1 MAPPQ
6 ASPGEQQFQPGQILY
21 TRQGVQVEFVRY
33 DEQGNVVVRP
43 ITTQV
48 PDATEGQDQDQGP
61 GRKASEDF
69 YTGERLGRD
78 VGILGRTAAQGATFG
93 FSDELRGLVGAAFK
107 GDEEAETFG
116 ERYRASRDTEREALA
131 QAREDAPILSLLGE
145 VGGGVATGFGAAG
158 GLRALGSKASGLLA
172 KGASKVMGSP
182 ATRAGRV
189 QRQEAVRGAASKFL
203 KPAARQAP
211 AKGAA
216 IGERAAH
223 KLGQAKDVITTAGP
237 VHAAKAARVAE
248 AGGTGGGAGSRIWS
262 GMKLGTA
269 EGGLYGAGMGG
280 GERDL
285 TFGESLKSRLGTAA
299 GGATLGF
306 AGAGLLGGAAAAAGT
321 GRKFASQ
328 ALGKKTPIKM
338 QATADEAI
346 IRSLMEADEQKF
358 LIGGRA
364 WVDDI
369 NKAIEAPTPEN
380 LKKVALENKE
390 AAQKAL
396 REYQGAAESEIYA
409 GARNAHREAVIRE
422 SQPGAVAGLLADAT
436 EDLSRTAAQ
445 ASTMVGKQQGALKE
459 AVRSRANPVNNTLD
473 EMQRASQAPKSPGSA
488 RQRLGGLE
496 EERRAL
502 AKDDYDTLYNSK
514 KAKTE
519 LDNIIR
525 DSGPGGLWEFT
536 AKLRRAVKR
545 NPDVGDRIKAAGG
558 TPAEA
563 RAILAPG
570 KGGGKRTLRKLE
582 EILVDPA
589 QKGVRGKA
597 PPGKVN
603 ADFED
608 LDLLR
613 RALKNAERE
622 LKSEGNETWKAYRSL
637 ADDLD
642 DAIAKHSPTHKTTRK
657 NYEVNSS
664 RIDSYEKGAAPYS
677 RAEDLADAYDNAHIR
692 KGKDATRTPD
702 FTDAQKAEIKA
713 DFRQGRLDAV
723 ADEANARLRSSP
735 DGLSA
740 IKYLEDQFAMMF
752 DPPNGAFRDLMS
764 PDEILKARNNLQ
776 QRFRQAQTTQAVAS
790 ASPAGIAKSAG
801 AVEGSTEAMGVL
813 YLGAGQAGA
822 AGRTLVQSRMYSD
835 ASKKA
840 IASALSRRL
849 RQKESTGL
857 LRATKSLGDTELKR
871 LRGLL
876 YQKGTASGGAMGAA
890 SMREAFTGDT
900 RYGGYRP
907 GESRQRG
914 LLQQRIREEDE
925 RLAAENQGR

>member
-1 MAPPQ
+1 MAPLQ
-6 ASPGEQQFQPGQILY
+6 APPDQQQFQPGQIL
-21 TRQGVQVEFVRY
+21 TNAQGIRVEFVRY
-33 DEQGNVVVRP
+33 DEQGNAVVRP
-43 ITTQV
+43 VTTQG
-48 PDATEGQDQDQGP
+48 PDATEGQEQDQGP
-61 GRKASEDF
+61 DRKASEDS
-69 YTGERLGRD
+69 YTAERFGRD

-93 FSDELRGLVGAAFK
+93 FSDELRGLGSAIIGK
-107 GDEEAETFG
+107 GYKEG
-116 ERYRASRDTEREALA
+116 RDAEREALA

-158 GLRALGSKASGLLA
+158 GLRTLGAKAGGLLG
-172 KGASKVMGSP
+172 KGASKVMGRP
-182 ATRAGRV
+182 AMQGV
-189 QRQEAVRGAASKFL
+189 GSKL
-203 KPAARQAP
+203 LTPAARQAP
-211 AKGAA
+211 AKGAG
-216 IGERAAH
+216 IGARAAH

-237 VHAAKAARVAE
+237 VQAAKAARVAE

-262 GMKLGTA
+262 GMKLGAA

-280 GERDL
+280 GERNL
-285 TFGESLKSRLGTAA
+285 TFGESLKSRLGTGA
-299 GGATLGF
+299 GGAALGF

-328 ALGKKTPIKM
+328 ALGKKTPVKM

-346 IRSLMEADEQKF
+346 IRSLMEEDPQKF

-380 LKKVALENKE
+380 LQKVALADKK

-396 REYQGAAESEIYA
+396 KKYQGAAESEIYA
-409 GARNAHREAVIRE
+409 GARNAQREAVIRE

-445 ASTMVGKQQGALKE
+445 ASTMGGKQQGALKG
-459 AVRSRANPVNNTLD
+459 AVRSRANPVAGTLD
-473 EMQRASQAPKSPGSA
+473 EMQRASQTPKSPGSA
-488 RQRLGGLE
+488 KDRLMRLEDDRAKQAARDYKDFYTGSPVEEAATLSSPELHGFMDRLRLAGQRDKRVLVELRDAASSTEMMRAIDAPALGGGV
-496 EERRAL
+496 R
-502 AKDDYDTLYNSK
+502 
-514 KAKTE
+514 
-519 LDNIIR
+519 LD
-525 DSGPGGLWEFT
+525 
-536 AKLRRAVKR
+536 
-545 NPDVGDRIKAAGG
+545 
-558 TPAEA
+558 
-563 RAILAPG
+563 
-570 KGGGKRTLRKLE
+570 RTLDQVLKKPP
-582 EILVDPA
+582 V
-589 QKGVRGKA
+589 KGPRA
-597 PPGKVN
+597 GKVD
-603 ADFED
+603 ASMKD

-613 RALKNAERE
+613 RTIKGVERKLKTAQPPDEAW
-622 LKSEGNETWKAYRSL
+622 KSFRGL
-637 ADDLD
+637 ADELD
-642 DAIAKHSPTHKTTRK
+642 DAIGLHTPKYKKTRK
-657 NYEVNSS
+657 KYEVES
-664 RIDSYEKGAAPYS
+664 RGIDAYEDGTRPFS
-677 RAEDLADAYDNAHIR
+677 RAEDLKSAYDNAHKSIAYAGTKNPKFT
-692 KGKDATRTPD
+692 KGQVK
-702 FTDAQKAEIKA
+702 KIKA
-713 DFRQGRLDAV
+713 NFRQGRLDAV
-723 ADEANARLRSSP
+723 ADEANAKLRTDP
-735 DGLSA
+735 NGLSA

-857 LRATKSLGDTELKR
+857 LRAAESLGDTELKR

-876 YQKGTASGGAMGAA
+876 HQGGVASGGAMGAT
-890 SMREAFTGDT
+890 SMREIFTGDT